1 MVENI
6 MRQKRLKI
14 GILRYIITMHQGT
27 LGAQRTVMTDGD
39 TDGQRASRLEC
50 LGVPYYLPENSYFLL
65 RLIYSKTLNF

>member
-14 GILRYIITMHQGT
+14 WILRYIITMHQGA

-39 TDGQRASRLEC
+39 TTDKCNALSFDSETQNKTFRA
-50 LGVPYYLPENSYFLL
+50 N
-65 RLIYSKTLNF
+65 